1 MTTPVR
7 GWRAASWLATRS
19 PSKCLV
25 GLEQSALDHSA
36 SLPRIRFM
44 LGKCMVLAM
53 QLSRPFQGHVQLTA
67 SGMKMFDLMPE
78 ADTET
83 TSRLRHPWS
92 HRSRSTKTAGAV
104 KGTRIPAPMS
114 FFVPRFRSRRLY
126 EMASSGVK
134 DENNSIRLSVQWKKS
149 KLNLFEMV
157 LSSSS
162 ETCSESRPL
171 FPTVFLTQETADG
184 LACRSVVGRAADGG
198 VALHGQFDGARFTEL
213 PSFEWLAR
221 KSRSTRVS
229 VTPSAAVIAST
240 VKTGQK
246 GVCTSRADQAGAGQK
261 QPANRGKERQA
272 ATSRWGE
279 AFTGQLCRKAI
290 GN

>member
-1 MTTPVR
+1 
-7 GWRAASWLATRS
+7 
-19 PSKCLV
+19 
-25 GLEQSALDHSA
+25 
-36 SLPRIRFM
+36 
-44 LGKCMVLAM
+44 
-53 QLSRPFQGHVQLTA
+53 
-67 SGMKMFDLMPE
+67 MPE

-114 FFVPRFRSRRLY
+114 FFVPRLRSRRLY

-213 PSFEWLAR
+213 PSLEWLAR
-221 KSRSTRVS
+221 KTRSTGLGHTICSGDS
-229 VTPSAAVIAST
+229 VHGQDRSKGCLHKQGRPGGSRP
-240 VKTGQK
+240 KTTRK
-246 GVCTSRADQAGAGQK
+246 
-261 QPANRGKERQA
+261 PRQR
-272 ATSRWGE
+272 ATSSH
-279 AFTGQLCRKAI
+279 
-290 GN
+290 